1 MNSRSVSLI
10 MIPVLNL
17 ISLVAVRALPIANQ
31 IDETASAYSSIDL
44 SKINQQVT
52 TEFLKAWNSS
62 HNGVDQV
69 EAVVLIFCRA
79 DGSYFASSLGQ
90 TNESN
95 KLRFKW
101 DPAAIAIAH
110 THPTSLDP
118 KPSSEDKR
126 VADKLGVPIFT
137 MSRWGMYMYD
147 PGTHQITKIQ
157 NNLDWLEP
165 SSWVRVSDSRPI
177 SVGK

>member
-10 MIPVLNL
+10 MIPVLNVMSL
-17 ISLVAVRALPIANQ
+17 IAVRAFPISCANQ
-31 IDETASAYSSIDL
+31 IDETAGASSGTDL

-62 HNGVDQV
+62 HNGVDKV
-69 EAVVLIFCRA
+69 EAVVLIYCRA
-79 DGSYFASSLGQ
+79 DGSYFAAALGQ
-90 TNESN
+90 TNEAN

-101 DPAAIAIAH
+101 DPAAIAVTH
-110 THPTSLDP
+110 THPTTLDP

-126 VADKLGVPIFT
+126 VADKLRVPVFT

-147 PGTHQITKIQ
+147 PETKQIRKVQ
-157 NNLDWLEP
+157 NNLDWLD
-165 SSWVRVSDSRPI
+165 SSKWVPNSNAWQHQ
-177 SVGK
+177 

>member
-1 MNSRSVSLI
+1 MI
-10 MIPVLNL
+10 IPVLNL
-17 ISLVAVRALPIANQ
+17 MSLVSVRTLAIPCVNQ
-31 IDETASAYSSIDL
+31 IDENARTHSIIDF

-62 HNGVDQV
+62 HNGIDKV

-79 DGSYFASSLGQ
+79 DGSYFAAALGQ

-95 KLRFKW
+95 KFRFKW

-110 THPTSLDP
+110 THPTSIDP
-118 KPSSEDKR
+118 KPSKEDMR

-147 PGTHQITKIQ
+147 PGTRRTIKVQ
-157 NNLDWLEP
+157 NSLDWLEA
-165 SSWVRVSDSRPI
+165 SSWIRVSSP
-177 SVGK
+177 GQAH

>member
-1 MNSRSVSLI
+1 MNSRSVSLV

-17 ISLVAVRALPIANQ
+17 MSLIAVRAFPMVRATQ
-31 IDETASAYSSIDL
+31 IDETAGTSSRVDL

-62 HNGVDQV
+62 HNGVDKV

-79 DGSYFASSLGQ
+79 DGSYFAAALGQ

-118 KPSSEDKR
+118 KPSNEDKR
-126 VADKLGVPIFT
+126 VADKLGVPIFA

-147 PGTHQITKIQ
+147 PGTRRTSKVQDS
-157 NNLDWLEP
+157 LDWLEP
-165 SSWVRVSDSRPI
+165 SSWARDSTR
-177 SVGK
+177 SQAH

>member
-17 ISLVAVRALPIANQ
+17 MSLIAFRAFPIPCANQ
-31 IDETASAYSSIDL
+31 IDETAGTSSSIDL

-62 HNGVDQV
+62 HNGVDKV

-79 DGSYFASSLGQ
+79 DGSYFAAALGQ
-90 TNESN
+90 TNEPN

-110 THPTSLDP
+110 THPTGLDP

-126 VADKLGVPIFT
+126 IADKLGVPIFT
-137 MSRWGMYMYD
+137 MTRWGMYMYD
-147 PGTHQITKIQ
+147 PETKQIKKVQ
-157 NNLDWLEP
+157 NNLDWLDP
-165 SSWVRVSDSRPI
+165 SRWVQSFNSRRDQ
-177 SVGK
+177 

>member
-1 MNSRSVSLI
+1 MYSRSVSLM
-10 MIPVLNL
+10 MIPIFNL
-17 ISLVAVRALPIANQ
+17 MSLVAVSAFQELKQ
-31 IDETASAYSSIDL
+31 IDETASTSSSIDL
-44 SKINQQVT
+44 LKINQAVT

-62 HNGVDQV
+62 HNGVDKV

-79 DGSYFASSLGQ
+79 DGSYFATALGQ

-110 THPTSLDP
+110 THPTNLDP

-126 VADKLGVPIFT
+126 IADKLGVPIFT

-147 PGTHQITKIQ
+147 PETKQTRKVQ
-157 NNLDWLEP
+157 NNLDWLD
-165 SSWVRVSDSRPI
+165 SSKWLQTSNARQDQ
-177 SVGK
+177 